1 MCSLR
6 NFGGSIFLLIVLLC
20 SCGDDK
26 KEKAKKEEANKPALI
41 KGLYSFGPEAALF
54 VDCSTGK
61 EYWTAD
67 SSAKLELQ
75 YTQLAIG
82 KPYESVYIEVEG
94 DIKPSGK
101 EGPASAYDSTL
112 TVRKV
117 ISIKKDIPNDI
128 CK

>member
-1 MCSLR
+1 MRSLHLS
-6 NFGGSIFLLIVLLC
+6 NFPGLIFLLIIFLGAC
-20 SCGDDK
+20 NDDK
-26 KEKAKKEEANKPALI
+26 KDKTKKPDVI

-54 VDCSTGK
+54 IDCNTGK
-61 EYWTAD
+61 EYWAAD

-75 YTQLAIG
+75 YSQLASD

-94 DIKPSGK
+94 DLKPSGK

-112 TVRKV
+112 TVKKL
-117 ISIKKDIPNDI
+117 ISIKKDIPEGA

>member
-1 MCSLR
+1 MGSVRLS
-6 NFGGSIFLLIVLLC
+6 NLGGVLLILIISLS
-20 SCGDDK
+20 SCGDKK
-26 KEKAKKEEANKPALI
+26 KEKVEKQVVI

-54 VDCSTGK
+54 IDCNNNK

-75 YTQLAIG
+75 YSQLASD
-82 KPYESVYIEVEG
+82 KPYQTVYIEVEG

-101 EGPASAYDSTL
+101 EGPQSAYDSTL
-112 TVRKV
+112 TVTKV
-117 ISIKKDIPNDI
+117 IKITKNIPNDI